1 MPNSSKTGMTHT
13 VVDGYFKFL
22 KFLIA
27 FCLLAMV
34 ILVFG
39 NVFLRYAFNTGITIS
54 EELSRWFFV
63 WMTFIGAL
71 IGLREHSHL
80 GVDSFVNR
88 LTPRGRRICLVL
100 AQSLMIYC
108 SWLLLRGSWEQTII
122 NIEVEAPSSGLS
134 VAYVYG
140 IGVFFAANAIL
151 ILGFDLYRAVSGKLS
166 DAELVMVKESEE
178 NVHGDP
184 QDTAAAAKH

>member
-1 MPNSSKTGMTHT
+1 MSNSSNAGMATT

-34 ILVFG
+34 VLVFG
-39 NVFLRYAFNTGITIS
+39 NVFLRYAFDSGITIS

-88 LTPRGRRICLVL
+88 LTPKGRRVCLVM
-100 AQSLMIYC
+100 AQGLMIYC
-108 SWLLLRGSWEQTII
+108 SWLLLRGSWEQTLI
-122 NIEVEAPSSGLS
+122 NLEVEAPTSGLS
-134 VAYVYG
+134 MAFIYG

-151 ILGFDLYRAVSGKLS
+151 ILLNDLYRVVSGKVS
-166 DAELVMVKESEE
+166 DEELVMVKESEE
-178 NVHGDP
+178 SVHGDP
-184 QDTAAAAKH
+184 NDAAATAKH